1 MVSSVLVLCRWTALR
16 DIPTTAPISPAVRQF
31 QDTMQYQ
38 DALSRLGQAGKGSG
52 HQPVADLKLTA
63 IGRKYKTVAGVLIY
77 RA

>member
-1 MVSSVLVLCRWTALR
+1 VPLDSAAGHSRHRADL
-16 DIPTTAPISPAVRQF
+16 AVRQF

>member
-1 MVSSVLVLCRWTALR
+1 MPLDGAAGHSHHRADL
-16 DIPTTAPISPAVRQF
+16 AVRQF

-38 DALSRLGQAGKGSG
+38 DALSRLGQAGKGSD

>member
-16 DIPTTAPISPAVRQF
+16 DIPHHRADLAVRQF

-63 IGRKYKTVAGVLIY
+63 IGRKYKLSLGY
-77 RA
+77 